1 MGQPRPEFPEVQP
14 GYFFVE
20 VTRQDVNADRVA
32 LSVVEQFYLG
42 EDLVGEAGGHDKA
55 RVPGGASQV
64 YQSPLCENDHR
75 MAVGELP
82 YVHLRFHLVARNA
95 WVAS

>member
-1 MGQPRPEFPEVQP
+1 MGQLGPEFPEVQP

-20 VTRQDVNADRVA
+20 VTGQDVNADRVA
-32 LSVVEQFYLG
+32 LRVVEQFYLG

-55 RVPGGASQV
+55 RVPGGTSQV
-64 YQSPLCENDHR
+64 YQSSLGENDHR

-82 YVHLRFHLVARNA
+82 HVHLRFYLMARNA
-95 WVAS
+95 GIAS